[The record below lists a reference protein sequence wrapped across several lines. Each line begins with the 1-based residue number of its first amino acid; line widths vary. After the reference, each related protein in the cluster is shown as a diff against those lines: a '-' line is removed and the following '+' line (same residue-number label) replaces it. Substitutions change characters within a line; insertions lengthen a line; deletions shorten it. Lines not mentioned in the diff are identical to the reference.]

1 MERVCKPGRRNT
13 LIYIRVSANYPL
25 NYYNYYTEIE
35 ETFVRRRGK
44 NLLLSP
50 LDWALIEGW
59 QERGVPLHVA
69 LRAIETVFDGFD
81 KKPTTRTIKGL
92 IYCREE
98 IEAQYDEWLKMQI
111 GKPDESSNATT
122 DQSFSLESVSEHIG
136 SVIDYL
142 KESRNKNLRDD
153 FDRSIARLEE
163 LHQNLTD
170 DFELVDRTLSD
181 IEKRLDEALLKNSDK
196 LHLKNVG
203 KEIIAQLKIYK
214 TAMEP
219 EVYKKT
225 FDLMLLKRLRE
236 DEGIPRLSL
245 FYL

>member
-1 MERVCKPGRRNT
+1 
-13 LIYIRVSANYPL
+13 L

-50 LDWALIEGW
+50 LDWALIESW
-59 QERGVPLHVA
+59 QERGLPLHVA

-81 KKPTTRTIKGL
+81 KNPGIRSIKGL

-98 IEAQYDEWLKMQI
+98 IEAQYEEWLKMQT
-111 GKPDESSNATT
+111 GKPDKSVVATT
-122 DQSFSLESVSEHIG
+122 DESFSRERVSEHIRN
-136 SVIDYL
+136 VIAYL
-142 KESRNKNLRDD
+142 QESQNENLRDD

-163 LHQNLTD
+163 LLQNITD
-170 DFELVDRTLSD
+170 DFELVDKTLSD
-181 IEKRLDEALLKNSDK
+181 IEKLLDDALLKNSDK
-196 LHLKNVG
+196 LYLKNLG
-203 KEIIAQLKIYK
+203 KEITSQLKAYK
-214 TAMEP
+214 ATMEP
-219 EVYKKT
+219 DVYKKT

-236 DEGIPRLSL
+236 NEGIPRLSL